1 MRKARRCLAACLTAF
16 LLTVACLGALFFIR
30 GIYPFGE
37 RSNLDYDM
45 EIQYVDFLAYLKDG
59 LEGRA
64 GLEYSFSKSLGG
76 PMAALIGYYLLSPF
90 NLLLLAFQKAQ
101 IPLFIFVATALKL
114 GLAAAFFTLL
124 VSRRFS
130 LSGARAAVLGAAY
143 AFTQY
148 GVGQMTNINWLDG
161 LYMLPLMLLGAWTL
175 YERGR
180 RWPLLAATAC
190 SVIFNWY
197 TGYMNCLFTA
207 LYLLYEALCDP
218 ARERRMRRVL
228 GGLVTLALGVG
239 VSCAVFLPVAMGQA
253 QGRSALAA
261 GSFGFGTNG
270 TLGDTLRGLL
280 IGTEQPDWQITIF
293 CTVWALTLFFGYWMD
308 RGVARREKIVS
319 GALVGLMVASMLFQP
334 LESVWCGLRGE
345 SSFVY
350 RFLYTAIAAVLL
362 VAARQCARLRPGA
375 DGRCYLRGAGLMTA
389 VLLACDWIEP
399 MEADRLWLQIALAWA
414 YAAALWYL
422 CAHPLRRPALRTLCA
437 LMLLAVVGA
446 ELMVNAFYITRGRYP
461 NSARAYVDYVE
472 GQQALV
478 ERVREAADGAF
489 RMEQTS
495 TRAGSDADLGRLYAN
510 ESLAY
515 HYRGLMSYSSCYEA
529 DTAAFLKNAGYCK
542 TDFPTYYYQPLLP
555 ADSLLG
561 VRYLLSERAHEGFVL
576 TDLAGFGD
584 KMVYEN
590 PYALPLAFG
599 AGEGVLESLTVD
611 SQPFVYLN
619 AVYSAIL
626 GRETQVYK
634 LLEAVGS
641 TEENGVTTY
650 AFPEGSFEEAPLFY
664 AAYLGGVN
672 TSALL
677 VNGERRAEYT
687 SNAWSPAMYAVCL
700 GVVEEGDTLAFES
713 GTGASAPRGL
723 FATLDLERFEA
734 IVEEIR
740 ARGAQ
745 VVRMEDGEVE
755 ILWESGGEGLL
766 MTTIPYD
773 RGWRATVNGEPAAV
787 ERAADAFLAVRTGGG
802 EQRVVLR
809 YTNPWRLPGLIVT
822 GISLAAFAAWGLWE
836 HKRRTRS

>member
-45 EIQYVDFLAYLKDG
+45 EIQYVDFLVYLKDG

-319 GALVGLMVASMLFQP
+319 GALVGPDGSLHAVSAAGVGLVRPARREQLRLP
-334 LESVWCGLRGE
+334 L
-345 SSFVY
+345 FVY
-350 RFLYTAIAAVLL
+350 GHRGG
-362 VAARQCARLRPGA
+362 AARRRPAVRPPAAGR

-446 ELMVNAFYITRGRYP
+446 ELMVNAFYITRGATPTAPGRMWTMWRASRRLWSG
-461 NSARAYVDYVE
+461 SARPRT
-472 GQQALV
+472 GH
-478 ERVREAADGAF
+478 F
-489 RMEQTS
+489 
-495 TRAGSDADLGRLYAN
+495 
-510 ESLAY
+510 
-515 HYRGLMSYSSCYEA
+515 
-529 DTAAFLKNAGYCK
+529 
-542 TDFPTYYYQPLLP
+542 
-555 ADSLLG
+555 
-561 VRYLLSERAHEGFVL
+561 
-576 TDLAGFGD
+576 
-584 KMVYEN
+584 
-590 PYALPLAFG
+590 
-599 AGEGVLESLTVD
+599 
-611 SQPFVYLN
+611 
-619 AVYSAIL
+619 
-626 GRETQVYK
+626 
-634 LLEAVGS
+634 
-641 TEENGVTTY
+641 
-650 AFPEGSFEEAPLFY
+650 
-664 AAYLGGVN
+664 
-672 TSALL
+672 
-677 VNGERRAEYT
+677 
-687 SNAWSPAMYAVCL
+687 AWSRPAPA
-700 GVVEEGDTLAFES
+700 LAAMQ
-713 GTGASAPRGL
+713 TVAASMP
-723 FATLDLERFEA
+723 
-734 IVEEIR
+734 
-740 ARGAQ
+740 
-745 VVRMEDGEVE
+745 
-755 ILWESGGEGLL
+755 
-766 MTTIPYD
+766 
-773 RGWRATVNGEPAAV
+773 
-787 ERAADAFLAVRTGGG
+787 
-802 EQRVVLR
+802 
-809 YTNPWRLPGLIVT
+809 TNPWPITT
-822 GISLAAFAAWGLWE
+822 GG
-836 HKRRTRS
+836 